1 MGARKMNFEL
11 YIVVVDV
18 VVGVVVDM
26 ELADIV
32 LVEFDDFVELN
43 YILDLDNL
51 IDGQL
56 YFPFLNL
63 FLVRKVLNQEFDLNE
78 VVIN

>member
-1 MGARKMNFEL
+1 MDVRKMNFVL

-43 YILDLDNL
+43 YILD
-51 IDGQL
+51 
-56 YFPFLNL
+56 
-63 FLVRKVLNQEFDLNE
+63 
-78 VVIN
+78 